1 MNRDSDFLCIWL
13 FSFSFLL
20 AFFHILPPFL
30 TSFFLWPLS
39 WGDALDFL
47 TPFVIIPSAFLIY
60 SRLRTISLSASAQ
73 GSSTRTL
80 NIAGKTVLAVGFLCY
95 AEGHGL
101 HLSANSLAR
110 LLQDARES
118 EIFKATYLYDEVIS
132 HFIWIAGLCLISLS
146 LILLGFRLSLPSLSW
161 KKIVLLSAGAAFY
174 GFTFTVEAVEGQTVV
189 LAFPAAA
196 AGLLLSIF
204 LYLRRRKQRVEN
216 FLLLFFVIA
225 YFLSVALFIYWGLS
239 RSGFP
244 QFSELGWI

>member
-1 MNRDSDFLCIWL
+1 MKRDSDFLYIWL
-13 FSFSFLL
+13 FCFAFLL

-30 TSFFLWPLS
+30 TDFFLWPLS

-47 TPFVIIPSAFLIY
+47 TPFAVIPSAYMIY
-60 SRLRTISLSASAQ
+60 SRLRTISLSP
-73 GSSTRTL
+73 SSQESSSRTL
-80 NIAGKTVLAVGFLCY
+80 NIAGKIVLGVGILCY

-110 LLQDARES
+110 LLQDAKES
-118 EIFKATYLYDEVIS
+118 EIFEATYLYDEVIS
-132 HFIWIAGLCLISLS
+132 HFIWIAGLYLISLS
-146 LILLGFRLSLPSLSW
+146 LILLAFRLSLQSLSW

-174 GFTFTVEAVEGQTVV
+174 GFAFTVEAIEGQTVV

-196 AGLLLSIF
+196 AGFLLSFF

-225 YFLSVALFIYWGLS
+225 YFLSVVFFTYWGLY